1 MIILVSIIILLIA
14 SLIFIIQLDA
24 RWVQVLLITWLFALF
39 GITIGLAFPDT
50 DYSNY
55 SVERLS
61 ESQVGKET
69 KITDITDLQV
79 ATLVD
84 ESKEEGKC
92 QISYTKDGDSTKINV
107 DKKNIVVFESETG
120 KPCIIKSKVKKD
132 VTIMEKLFNILVIF
146 GQKDTVYQVFKW

>member
-1 MIILVSIIILLIA
+1 MIFWGIIM
-14 SLIFIIQLDA
+14 
-24 RWVQVLLITWLFALF
+24 VLLIIGFVLACKVDRKILLFFLFALLF
-39 GITIGLAFPDT
+39 FIIGVSSSLLFPDT

-146 GQKDTVYQVFKW
+146 GQKDTVYQVFK